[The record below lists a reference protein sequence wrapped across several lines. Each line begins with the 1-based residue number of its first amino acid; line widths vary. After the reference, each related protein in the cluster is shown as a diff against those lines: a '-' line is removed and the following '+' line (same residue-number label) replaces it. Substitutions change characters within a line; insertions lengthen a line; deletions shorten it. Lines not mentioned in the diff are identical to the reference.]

1 MDLLLQSLCPDFLAR
16 RPSYHPTT
24 PALLMTL
31 LYEAMNTCIGVIGVS
46 FHPVVTDPCGEQRR

>member
-31 LYEAMNTCIGVIGVS
+31 LYEAMNTCIGVIASVA
-46 FHPVVTDPCGEQRR
+46 VVGIAWFP